1 MTDHRW
7 AVFYPDGHQ
16 LAFIAAEAEAC
27 SGSGVIRATN
37 ANHEV
42 TVLIRGGWTV
52 AVRDDTEVVVTPA
65 PAESGSGSGGLTGRP
80 FA

>member
-16 LAFIAAEAEAC
+16 LAFTAAEAEAC

-37 ANHEV
+37 ADRDV
-42 TVLIRGGWTV
+42 IVLVRGGWSV
-52 AVRDDTEVVVTPA
+52 AVRDDVEVVVTPA
-65 PAESGSGSGGLTGRP
+65 PEPPPAVTARP

>member
-1 MTDHRW
+1 VTDHQW

-16 LAFIAAEAEAC
+16 LAFTAAC

-37 ANHEV
+37 AAREV
-42 TVLIRGGWTV
+42 IVLVRGGWSV
-52 AVRDDTEVVVTPA
+52 AVRDDVEVVVTQA
-65 PAESGSGSGGLTGRP
+65 PPETPSGSGGLTGRP